1 MFLQLWDYTLEE
13 QAQQWVQK
21 CEWKYRDFSDYKNNK
36 YQGYIAQLLYYSSSE
51 INIEVAVKVTTLH
64 SITMSRDTLSHDVRG
79 LNILGLLR
87 QR

>member
-1 MFLQLWDYTLEE
+1 MTCFIMCAVLQLWDYTLEE

-51 INIEVAVKVTTLH
+51 INIEVAVKVIKLY
-64 SITMSRDTLSHDVRG
+64 SIILPRD
-79 LNILGLLR
+79 N
-87 QR
+87 